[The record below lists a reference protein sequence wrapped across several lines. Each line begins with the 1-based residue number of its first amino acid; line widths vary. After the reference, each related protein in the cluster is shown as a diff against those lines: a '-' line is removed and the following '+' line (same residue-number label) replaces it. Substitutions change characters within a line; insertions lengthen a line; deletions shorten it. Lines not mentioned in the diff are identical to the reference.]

1 MWMYLN
7 RSGADA
13 TITFKDK
20 NRGTHIKIKTNEI
33 QDIYIDHV
41 GGLDHKVTFV
51 LDEYTEVS
59 RIMSMEAIASVTNF
73 IDKNKV

>member
-1 MWMYLN
+1 MWMHLN

-13 TITFKDK
+13 TISFKDG
-20 NRGTHIKIKTNEI
+20 NRGTRIKIKTNEI

-51 LDEYTEVS
+51 LDDDTEVS
-59 RIMSMEAIASVTNF
+59 ALMSMAAIATVTKF